1 MKGPFD
7 DIGKT
12 VVIIGWYR
20 RVGSFKFIRCVGNDV
35 TVLAV
40 FKQIDVIKIIAD
52 TESLLSINVQL
63 LTDKFNPEG
72 FGNLRRQKLHPDRS
86 AIQGGGGPDDSGVDL
101 LAVFFQKGQLLKIL
115 SKDGDHLGRIADVVS
130 IERPRVAMVNCQP
143 LSEIIICLIVLDI
156 AETVIVGDFVLN
168 TKIHFMLH
176 QLIRYF
182 PDNGFV
188 QGLRIHDLIVLPIQ
202 DPCAA
207 GKNQEVDGDLP
218 LQNGPGRIEA
228 APRRNDPADSKLTEL
243 FQHKPVITGNCCV
256 GSGQGAVKIGDNHPD
271 VHIFKRS
278 LFCGDND

>member
-1 MKGPFD
+1 MKGSFD

-63 LTDKFNPEG
+63 LTENFNPEG
-72 FGNLRRQKLHPDRS
+72 FGNLWRQKLHPDRS

-101 LAVFFQKGQLLKIL
+101 FAVFFQDVQLLNIL
-115 SKDGDHLGRIADVVS
+115 SKDGDYLGRIADVIS
-130 IERPRVAMVNCQP
+130 IERPCVSLVNCQP
-143 LSEIIICLIVLDI
+143 LFEISVCLIMLNI
-156 AETVIVGDFVLN
+156 AEAVIVGDFVLN

-182 PDNGFV
+182 PENGFV
-188 QGLRIHDLIVLPIQ
+188 KGLRIHDLIVLPIK
-202 DPCAA
+202 DSGTA

-228 APRRNDPADSKLTEL
+228 APRRNDPADPKLTEL
-243 FQHKPVITGNCCV
+243 FQHKPVITGN
-256 GSGQGAVKIGDNHPD
+256 
-271 VHIFKRS
+271 
-278 LFCGDND
+278 